1 MDGKGYLFFKNVFL
15 QSQLTISD
23 KDKRALQD
31 VSLFIATSYVKPWLG
46 CSLAVE
52 AQNQDLCLLK
62 TLKKYEVID
71 KLISK
76 AALTKFSQHLWY
88 LCDEIAVFD
97 DEVDDQVK
105 MKMVSNLECEKSFDV
120 GKRYMYSI

>member
-31 VSLFIATSYVKPWLG
+31 VSLFIATSYVNPWLG
-46 CSLAVE
+46 CSLAVK
-52 AQNQDLCLLK
+52 AQNQDLCFLK
-62 TLKKYEVID
+62 TLKKYEIID